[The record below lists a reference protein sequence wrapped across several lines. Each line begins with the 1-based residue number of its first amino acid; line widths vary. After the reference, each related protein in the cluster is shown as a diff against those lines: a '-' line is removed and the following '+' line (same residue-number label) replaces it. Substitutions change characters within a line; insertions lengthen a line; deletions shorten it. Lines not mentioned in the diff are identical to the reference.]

1 MKRFT
6 LLLILIP
13 VLGFGSYAQKI
24 VGFGGELSILSLKPT
39 YRYWFNKT
47 SGISFFGGIASE
59 LDDFKPNDLEAGL
72 TYLHAL
78 ISNRADRT
86 YIGITGK
93 WKWVNVYG
101 SNMTANLPIPGIF
114 IGKEWFDKRRKSKG
128 FAIELGYQ
136 VGSVNLI
143 ASDPNGIL
151 KGENTYEEFPLI
163 LNLRYSFYTK
173 KK

>member
-6 LLLILIP
+6 LLLILISI
-13 VLGFGSYAQKI
+13 VATSSNAQKI
-24 VGFGGELSILSLKPT
+24 LGFGGELSILSLKPT

-59 LDDFKPNDLEAGL
+59 LDDFKPNDLEAGV
-72 TYLHAL
+72 TYLHTL

-86 YIGITGK
+86 YIGLTGK

-128 FAIELGYQ
+128 LAIELGYQ
-136 VGSVNLI
+136 VGSKNLI
-143 ASDPNGIL
+143 ASDPNGIISG
-151 KGENTYEEFPLI
+151 KNTYEEFPLI
-163 LNLRYSFYTK
+163 LNLRYSFYK
-173 KK
+173 KKK